1 MRRKL
6 SNVWITS
13 SPQAQTNQSFYPIV
27 RQATSS
33 GPASKK
39 ADEIKTATDAIKAQI
54 KKIDEQLAALLTE
67 EQHLEEP
74 KAEGAPPL
82 SQRTQEQISD
92 QRNQLTGQ
100 KSELES
106 KL

>member
-1 MRRKL
+1 MDNFQPTGANEPIFLPYRKAGDQFWPSL
-6 SNVWITS
+6 
-13 SPQAQTNQSFYPIV
+13 
-27 RQATSS
+27 
-33 GPASKK
+33 KK